1 MSRWKR
7 GVAIGA
13 TANTVQSLF
22 EPVERALLGR
32 TPSYHA
38 SAIAERL
45 VANQPDAPV
54 PGRVLAIGLRWGW
67 GAALGVAW
75 AAARPLLPR
84 SRVAAGAL
92 FGAALVGLE
101 RAALPRLRMAP
112 PIAEWP
118 REDRLAL
125 TVHAMVWSLTAA
137 VVDGRGRHG

>member
-13 TANTVQSLF
+13 TANTIMSVI

-32 TPSYHA
+32 TPPYHA

-45 VANQPDAPV
+45 VARRPNAPLSK
-54 PGRVLAIGLRWGW
+54 RLLAFGLRWGG

-84 SRVAAGAL
+84 SRLAAGAL
-92 FGAALVGLE
+92 FGAALAAAQ
-101 RAALPRLRMAP
+101 RTALPRLGAAP
-112 PIAEWP
+112 PVAAWP
-118 REDRLAL
+118 REDRIAL
-125 TVHAMVWSLTAA
+125 TVHALAWSLAA
-137 VVDGRGRHG
+137 ATVDGRGRHS